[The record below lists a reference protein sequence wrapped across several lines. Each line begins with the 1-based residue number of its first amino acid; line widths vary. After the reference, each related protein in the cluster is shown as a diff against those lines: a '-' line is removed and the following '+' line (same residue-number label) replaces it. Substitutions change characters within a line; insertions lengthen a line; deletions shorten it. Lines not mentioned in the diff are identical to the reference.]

1 MVSRL
6 QLVQNTTARILTKTR
21 KSEHITPVL
30 ASLHWLPV
38 QYRIDF
44 KILLLT
50 YKALNGLAPSYLQE
64 LLTPYLPN
72 RTLRSQDAGLLVIPR
87 VNKSNTGGRAF
98 SCRAPKLW
106 NALPSFVREAG
117 TVTVF
122 KSRLKTHFY
131 KMAFLS

>member
-1 MVSRL
+1 M
-6 QLVQNTTARILTKTR
+6 
-21 KSEHITPVL
+21 
-30 ASLHWLPV
+30 
-38 QYRIDF
+38 QYRTDF

-50 YKALNGLAPSYLQE
+50 YKTLNGLAPSYLQE
-64 LLTPYLPN
+64 LLAPYLPN
-72 RTLRSQDAGLLVIPR
+72 CTLRSQDAGLLVIPR